1 MTKTKIWKLHLNIAV
16 LVIAAFFIVP
26 PYVSCQWLDGRIG
39 QAQSKPVTEIW
50 QDWPGNFGFPID
62 AALLGDGPAKGKAFF
77 FKDDQFIR
85 FDWQTGRVEPGYPKS
100 IWGNWHGFPAAFCRD
115 IDAALSA
122 DGPFKGKAYF
132 FKGDQYIRYDW
143 ATLRVD
149 NGYPKSISVTWKR
162 WPMEFNEGIDAALSG
177 SGRFSGKAYFFKGN
191 QYIRY
196 DWEKDKVDKGYPR
209 SIAESWQGWPAD
221 FYEQI
226 DAALPGD
233 GPFRNKAFFFKENR
247 YIRYDWEQ
255 DRVDPGFPKAIYPI
269 MERMER
275 ERGLSRYVK
284 NRQDEIFESGLSGN
298 KVFFFSGDQYVRYD
312 WETDSAD
319 AGYPRLIEDSWQG
332 WPEGFIP
339 IDAVVLGEGPFKGKA
354 YFFKG
359 SQYFRFDMLQKRVEP
374 GYPKIIAGR
383 WDGWPMD
390 FNRGIDAAVSGAGPF
405 KGKAYF
411 FKGDQYIRYDWE
423 TDRIDPGYPKNI
435 SDGWPGWPLAFTEGI
450 DAAVSGSGSFAGK
463 AYFFRGNQYIR
474 YDWEKDKTDRGYPK
488 RIEGN
493 WPGLP
498 DYFLEGIDA
507 ALEGGNEVN

>member
-1 MTKTKIWKLHLNIAV
+1 MTNTKKWKKHFDIAV
-16 LVIAAFFIVP
+16 LIISVFLIIP
-26 PYVSCQWLDGRIG
+26 TNGLCQWLDGKIG
-39 QAQSKPVTEIW
+39 QAQLKPGADNW
-50 QDWPGNFGFPID
+50 RDWPGNFGLPID

-77 FKDDQFIR
+77 FKGDRFICC
-85 FDWQTGRVEPGYPKS
+85 DWQTGRVEPGYPKS
-100 IWGNWHGFPAAFCRD
+100 ICGNWHGFPSAFCRD

-143 ATLRVD
+143 STGTVD
-149 NGYPKSISVTWKR
+149 HGYPKTITATWKH
-162 WPMEFNEGIDAALSG
+162 WPIEFSEGIDAALSG
-177 SGRFSGKAYFFKGN
+177 GGPYKGKAYFFKGN

-196 DWEKDKVDKGYPR
+196 DWDKDKVDKGYPR
-209 SIAESWQGWPAD
+209 RINESWQGWPPD

-233 GPFRNKAFFFKENR
+233 GLFRDKAFFFKENR

-255 DRVDPGFPKAIYPI
+255 DRVDPGFPQEINPI
-269 MERMER
+269 MEH
-275 ERGLSRYVK
+275 GLSRYVK
-284 NRQDEIFESGLSGN
+284 QRQDESVESGFSRG
-298 KVFFFSGDQYVRYD
+298 KAFFFRGDQYVRYD
-312 WETDSAD
+312 WDAD
-319 AGYPRLIEDSWQG
+319 NADNDYPKMIEGSWQG
-332 WPEGFIP
+332 WPAGFAP
-339 IDAVVLGEGPFKGKA
+339 IDAAVVGEGPFKGKA

-359 SQYFRFDMLQKRVEP
+359 SQYFRFDLAQKRVEP
-374 GYPKIIAGR
+374 GYPKMIAGR

-390 FNRGIDAAVSGAGPF
+390 FNQGIDAAVSGAGPF

-411 FKGDQYIRYDWE
+411 FKGDRYIRYDWE

-435 SDGWPGWPLAFTEGI
+435 SDGWRGWPLAFSEGI

-463 AYFFRGNQYIR
+463 AYFFRGDQYIR

-493 WPGLP
+493 WYGLP
-498 DYFLEGIDA
+498 AHFLEGIDT
-507 ALEGGNEVN
+507 ALESN